1 MATSSSLKNNA
12 KPAGVQVRAYL
23 AFLSPEV
30 RRDLQNIRA
39 AIRAA
44 APGAKEHFSYGIPGF
59 RLDGQPLLWYAAW
72 KNHTS
77 LYPMS
82 AAMKRAHAAELRG
95 YEVSKGTVRFPLA
108 KAPPVAL
115 VKRLVKTRIAEIHRK
130 DKA

>member
-1 MATSSSLKNNA
+1 LATSSSVKNNG
-12 KPAGVQVRAYL
+12 KSAGVQVRAYL
-23 AFLSPEV
+23 ASLSPEV
-30 RRDLQNIRA
+30 RVDLQKIRA

-82 AAMKRAHAAELRG
+82 AEMKRAHAAELKG
-95 YEVSKGTVRFPLA
+95 YEVSKGTVRFPLDT
-108 KAPPVAL
+108 PPPLVL
-115 VKRLVKTRIAEIHRK
+115 VKRLVRARAAELTKKGR
-130 DKA
+130 